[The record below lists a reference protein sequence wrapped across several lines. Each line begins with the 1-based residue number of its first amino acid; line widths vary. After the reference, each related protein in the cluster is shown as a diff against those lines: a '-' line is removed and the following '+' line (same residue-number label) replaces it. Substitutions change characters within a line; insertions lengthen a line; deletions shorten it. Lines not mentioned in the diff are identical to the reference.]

1 MVFTTTIQRKYEVFM
16 ILVFASD
23 KGGVGKTTT
32 AINMAVMLKR
42 KNKSVIILKAD
53 RNRDLFV
60 WSDIRAQAGFSAI
73 PIHEAFG
80 NISDEIKRLEKL
92 CDVVVVDCA
101 GHDSSEF
108 RSALTVADVLLTLV
122 KPSSSLEKNT
132 LTNVT
137 KTVRT
142 AQKQHGNSDLKAHV
156 LMTRIKSHKLQD
168 AVSLE
173 NELKSDEIW
182 LQPLKNRISE
192 LDIFENAVNAGVG
205 VHEVEK
211 ASSLGVAKAQ
221 IELIAKEIGLI

>member
-1 MVFTTTIQRKYEVFM
+1 M
-16 ILVFASD
+16 
-23 KGGVGKTTT
+23 
-32 AINMAVMLKR
+32 
-42 KNKSVIILKAD
+42 LKAD

>member
-1 MVFTTTIQRKYEVFM
+1 MIM
-16 ILVFASD
+16 ILLFASD

-32 AINMAVMLKR
+32 VINMAVMLKR
-42 KNKSVIILKAD
+42 KNKSVILVKVD
-53 RNRDLFV
+53 KNGDLFV
-60 WSDIRAQAGFSAI
+60 WSTTREKAGFSAI
-73 PIHEAFG
+73 PIYEAYG
-80 NISDEIKRLEKL
+80 NISEEIKRLEKL
-92 CDVVVVDCA
+92 CDVVIIDCA

-142 AQKQHGNSDLKAHV
+142 AQKQHGNPDLKAYV
-156 LMTRIKSHKLQD
+156 LMTRIKPHKLQD

-173 NELKSDEIW
+173 QELKSDEIW

-211 ASSLGVAKAQ
+211 ASSLGTAKAQ

>member
-1 MVFTTTIQRKYEVFM
+1 M
-16 ILVFASD
+16 ILLFASD

-32 AINMAVMLKR
+32 VINMAVMLKR
-42 KNKSVIILKAD
+42 KNKSVILVKVD
-53 RNRDLFV
+53 KGDLFV
-60 WSDIRAQAGFSAI
+60 WSTTREKAGFSAI
-73 PIHEAFG
+73 PIYEAYG
-80 NISDEIKRLEKL
+80 NISEEIKRLEKL
-92 CDVVVVDCA
+92 CDVVIIDCA

-142 AQKQHGNSDLKAHV
+142 AQKQHGNPDLKAYV
-156 LMTRIKSHKLQD
+156 LMTRIKPHKLQD

-173 NELKSDEIW
+173 QELKSDEIW

-211 ASSLGVAKAQ
+211 ASSLGTAKAQ

>member
-1 MVFTTTIQRKYEVFM
+1 M

-32 AINMAVMLKR
+32 AINMAVMLAR
-42 KNKSVIILKAD
+42 KNKSVIIFKAD
-53 RNRDLFV
+53 KNRDLFMWHDLRV
-60 WSDIRAQAGFSAI
+60 DAGFKAI
-73 PIHEAFG
+73 PIHEAYG
-80 NISDEIKRLEKL
+80 DISNEIKRLEKL
-92 CDVVVVDCA
+92 CNVVIVDCA

-108 RSALTVADVLLTLV
+108 RSALTVANVVLTLV

-132 LTNVT
+132 LTSVT

-142 AQKQHGNSDLKAHV
+142 AQKNHGNPDMQAHV
-156 LMTRIKSHKLQD
+156 LMTRIKPHKLQD

-205 VHEVEK
+205 VHEVER

-221 IELIAKEIGLI
+221 IELIAQEIGVI